1 MCGSSGWVSD
11 GESIY
16 SSLTATVDRP
26 LKVGTFTWVTWQYSF
41 SEASSSSLRLL
52 ENEKKSKQRRRN
64 KNKAQKEKRVGE
76 RA

>member
-16 SSLTATVDRP
+16 SSLTATVDSP

-52 ENEKKSKQRRRN
+52 NNEKEQTKKKKQ
-64 KNKAQKEKRVGE
+64 KRSTEGKKDGE